1 MDKQVHALHKGII
14 WTYGQ
19 TWKDLQCHHALR
31 ENQRKAWMP
40 QTLQTLQVRQRY
52 RYHRRYGSPTNP
64 TDSTKRSNVAKERE
78 ESGCPHFPF
87 FRKKG
92 QRTVRIP
99 SFLQKADN
107 APGGSEGQD
116 ERHGA
121 HDAGRSLRRKPCP
134 REGATSEACCD
145 AGRGAEAAAVLGAR
159 RRIGRRSHA
168 RMMRGGRK
176 KRAWR
181 LPTLP
186 HRCSTIGVRALDFR
200 VRDGNGY
207 FHSAMATKP
216 TQTLEPDSSD
226 AWSGCSGLNA
236 GTRWTIWSSR
246 SDD

>member
-1 MDKQVHALHKGII
+1 MKEG
-14 WTYGQ
+14 
-19 TWKDLQCHHALR
+19 
-31 ENQRKAWMP
+31 
-40 QTLQTLQVRQRY
+40 VR
-52 RYHRRYGSPTNP
+52 
-64 TDSTKRSNVAKERE
+64 
-78 ESGCPHFPF
+78 
-87 FRKKG
+87 G
-92 QRTVRIP
+92 QRCVHGFARTDEAKRP
-99 SFLQKADN
+99 QAD
-107 APGGSEGQD
+107 E
-116 ERHGA
+116 
-121 HDAGRSLRRKPCP
+121 
-134 REGATSEACCD
+134 
-145 AGRGAEAAAVLGAR
+145 
-159 RRIGRRSHA
+159 
-168 RMMRGGRK
+168 GRK

>member
-1 MDKQVHALHKGII
+1 MHD
-14 WTYGQ
+14 
-19 TWKDLQCHHALR
+19 
-31 ENQRKAWMP
+31 
-40 QTLQTLQVRQRY
+40 
-52 RYHRRYGSPTNP
+52 
-64 TDSTKRSNVAKERE
+64 
-78 ESGCPHFPF
+78 GCN
-87 FRKKG
+87 G
-92 QRTVRIP
+92 W
-99 SFLQKADN
+99 
-107 APGGSEGQD
+107 D
-116 ERHGA
+116 ERDGHYGCYNHYGRHGCIA
-121 HDAGRSLRRKPCP
+121 NGEGRMLQGMTRMHEGWSAGAVLRARLRTNGRSEAPAGRRR
-134 REGATSEACCD
+134 A
-145 AGRGAEAAAVLGAR
+145 
-159 RRIGRRSHA
+159 
-168 RMMRGGRK
+168 K

>member
-1 MDKQVHALHKGII
+1 M
-14 WTYGQ
+14 
-19 TWKDLQCHHALR
+19 LQPLRTPQMLRNGHGCIAHDALR
-31 ENQRKAWMP
+31 MHEGW
-40 QTLQTLQVRQRY
+40 
-52 RYHRRYGSPTNP
+52 S
-64 TDSTKRSNVAKERE
+64 SIRSMLRCRAR
-78 ESGCPHFPF
+78 S
-87 FRKKG
+87 R
-92 QRTVRIP
+92 
-99 SFLQKADN
+99 S
-107 APGGSEGQD
+107 GGSA
-116 ERHGA
+116 RCTTPNRATKPCA
-121 HDAGRSLRRKPCP
+121 HDAGRFLQGMRDAAQGGSAGTALRARL
-134 REGATSEACCD
+134 RTDGRSEAP
-145 AGRGAEAAAVLGAR
+145 AGRR
-159 RRIGRRSHA
+159 RA
-168 RMMRGGRK
+168 K

>member
-1 MDKQVHALHKGII
+1 M
-14 WTYGQ
+14 
-19 TWKDLQCHHALR
+19 KDGV
-31 ENQRKAWMP
+31 P
-40 QTLQTLQVRQRY
+40 
-52 RYHRRYGSPTNP
+52 
-64 TDSTKRSNVAKERE
+64 
-78 ESGCPHFPF
+78 
-87 FRKKG
+87 
-92 QRTVRIP
+92 
-99 SFLQKADN
+99 
-107 APGGSEGQD
+107 
-116 ERHGA
+116 
-121 HDAGRSLRRKPCP
+121 
-134 REGATSEACCD
+134 SEACCD

-159 RRIGRRSHA
+159 RRRGRRSHA
-168 RMMRGGRK
+168 RMMRGGSFKGCGMQRKDGVRGQCCVHGFARTGAAMRPQADEGRK